1 MLYWVRNE
9 NWSAVNQT
17 RITSGNKIPY
27 ETEVNTLRPQNLGN
41 FVGQSRTCAVL
52 SVMIEAAAH
61 QGKPIDHI
69 LFYGPPGLGKTS
81 LAHIIALESHANIRI
96 TSGPAL
102 KFAGELASILTR
114 IEPGDV
120 LFIDEVHRLNPKIEE
135 TLYPA
140 MEDFALDLMLGK
152 GATARE
158 YRMSL
163 PPFTIVGAT
172 TRLSLLSGPLRD
184 RFGAHFRLDFYT
196 VDELCLILLRAAH
209 MQSQKILESAT
220 RILASRARGTPR
232 VALRLLRRVH
242 EYATT
247 RANGQITDEVAEE
260 ALALLHI
267 DALGME
273 ELDRRILR
281 LLVEKFDGGPVGL
294 ETIAAAVSEDSATIM
309 DVYEPYLLQLGFL
322 ARTPR
327 GRVATRHA
335 FEHLGV
341 AYPDEDEQLQ
351 LI

>member
-1 MLYWVRNE
+1 ME
-9 NWSAVNQT
+9 TTTSAHET
-17 RITSGNKIPY
+17 RITSGQKRTDERESPA
-27 ETEVNTLRPQNLGN
+27 LRPRRLAE
-41 FVGQSRTCAVL
+41 FIGQRRTCAVL
-52 SVMIEAAAH
+52 SVMIEATAQRA
-61 QGKPIDHI
+61 KPLDHV

-81 LAHIIALESHANIRI
+81 LAHIIAQECRTNIRI

-120 LFIDEVHRLNPKIEE
+120 LFIDEAHRLNPKIEE

-184 RFGAHFRLDFYT
+184 RFGAHFRLDFYD
-196 VDELCLILLRAAH
+196 VEELCLVIQRAAV
-209 MQSQKILESAT
+209 MQGFPLDESAT
-220 RILASRARGTPR
+220 HTLASRARGTPR
-232 VALRLLRRVH
+232 VALRLLRRVYD
-242 EYATT
+242 YATT
-247 RANGQITDEVAEE
+247 RADGRITNTVAEE
-260 ALALLHI
+260 ALALLRV

-309 DVYEPYLLQLGFL
+309 EVYEPYLLQLGFL

-327 GRVATRHA
+327 GRVVTRHA
-335 FEHLGV
+335 YEHLGV
-341 AYPDEDEQLQ
+341 AFPANNDQQHL
-351 LI
+351 L

>member
-1 MLYWVRNE
+1 MVKMPH
-9 NWSAVNQT
+9 VNQT
-17 RITSGNKIPY
+17 RITSGQKRANEKENP
-27 ETEVNTLRPQNLGN
+27 TLRPRRLAE
-41 FVGQSRTCAVL
+41 FIGQSRIRAVL
-52 SVMIEAAAH
+52 SMMIEAAT
-61 QGKPIDHI
+61 QQEKPIDHI

-81 LAHIIALESHANIRI
+81 LAHIIAQESNANIRI

-158 YRMSL
+158 YRMAL

-184 RFGAHFRLDFYT
+184 RFGAHFRLDFYNE
-196 VDELCLILLRAAH
+196 DELCSILQRAAVMRGYPLH
-209 MQSQKILESAT
+209 ETAA
-220 RILASRARGTPR
+220 RILANRARGTPR

-242 EYATT
+242 DYATT
-247 RANGQITDEVAEE
+247 RADGHITDVVAEK
-260 ALALLHI
+260 ALNLLHV
-267 DALGME
+267 DSLGME

-335 FEHLGV
+335 YEHLGV
-341 AYPDEDEQLQ
+341 TFPAENDQPQ